1 MRKHESLF
9 HAFWVVRIR
18 EFRIKMELT
27 QERLAEKLCLS
38 TRNYQKLERGVH
50 KPSAIMII
58 LFLYLLSDQE
68 IISFIRSFGQ
78 MVEKGGCLTM
88 QTKTPYIPTR
98 ERTTAVPLGNFDVM
112 EDGNTLV
119 NRLYYAVP
127 RFENGRFQCSVFY
140 EENIF
145 RKESNGD
152 LMLVHSEYGIDD
164 QLESE

>member
-9 HAFWVVRIR
+9 LAFWVVRIR

-50 KPSAIMII
+50 RPSAITII

-68 IISFIRSFGQ
+68 IISFIHSFGQ

-140 EENIF
+140 EENTF
-145 RKESNGD
+145 CKDADGD
-152 LMLVHSEYGIDD
+152 LILVHSEYGIDD
-164 QLESE
+164 PLESE

>member
-9 HAFWVVRIR
+9 LAFWVVRIR

-50 KPSAIMII
+50 NPSAITII

-78 MVEKGGCLTM
+78 MVEK
-88 QTKTPYIPTR
+88 
-98 ERTTAVPLGNFDVM
+98 A
-112 EDGNTLV
+112 
-119 NRLYYAVP
+119 
-127 RFENGRFQCSVFY
+127 
-140 EENIF
+140 
-145 RKESNGD
+145 
-152 LMLVHSEYGIDD
+152 HSQEVA
-164 QLESE
+164 